1 MGLGY
6 FQLSVTNE
14 EDKYLVGNP
23 EFTYFKALYKRH
35 TNFAIE
41 NVVLNFS
48 GETKMDN
55 NYGKKIYTNIPKNG
69 DLLHRM
75 YLIIDTDYLGTHDE
89 LIDNIGVSAF
99 SLIDYIELS
108 IGDQVIDKHTGEWLH
123 IYHEHFIDN
132 SKNSLLCEM
141 INIHNTTKNTD
152 ELHRDKDGLL
162 YIPLIFWFNK
172 NPGLALPLLALN
184 NSNIKLSVKFSSKNK
199 IYNSKNLNKKFII
212 NSVQLLAEYIHLDTE
227 EKRLFATNSHEY
239 LIEQLQYNDFN
250 NVPQKLEEFAVDD
263 DYEKYF
269 HKFNIPFNHPIKE
282 LFWCIQ
288 DSSDNNQK
296 LNIGNNIFNYWL
308 DLNTDKRQHQVI
320 EGYITLNGKE
330 LFEPKSS
337 NYLMS
342 VLKYQYHSGY
352 GYTDLNVKKNEGADT
367 FTIRYDKGSG
377 IYCYSFALFPEKYQ
391 PSGSLNFSA
400 LDKVELNLRLRR
412 KKDNTG
418 NQKLIKFFAINYNIL
433 KIVSGQ
439 GGLLF

>member
-6 FQLSVTNE
+6 FQLTVTNE

-23 EFTYFKALYKRH
+23 EFTYFKTLYKRH

-75 YLIIDTDYLGTHDE
+75 YLIIDTDYLGTQKE

-141 INIHNTTKNTD
+141 INIHNTTRTTD
-152 ELHRDKDGLL
+152 KSQRDGLL

-199 IYNSKNLNKKFII
+199 IYNSKTFDKKFII

-250 NVPQKLEEFAVDD
+250 NVPQKLEEFGGDD
-263 DYEKYF
+263 DYEKYL

-282 LFWCIQ
+282 LFWCVQ
-288 DSSDNNQK
+288 DSNGNNNIK
-296 LNIGNNIFNYWL
+296 NIGNNIFNYWL
-308 DLNTDKRQHQVI
+308 DLDTDTRQHQVI

-330 LFEPKSS
+330 LFEPKSA

-342 VLKYQYHSGY
+342 VLKFFSIIQ
-352 GYTDLNVKKNEGADT
+352 DMDT
-367 FTIRYDKGSG
+367 
-377 IYCYSFALFPEKYQ
+377 
-391 PSGSLNFSA
+391 
-400 LDKVELNLRLRR
+400 
-412 KKDNTG
+412 
-418 NQKLIKFFAINYNIL
+418 LI
-433 KIVSGQ
+433 
-439 GGLLF
+439 

>member
-1 MGLGY
+1 
-6 FQLSVTNE
+6 
-14 EDKYLVGNP
+14 
-23 EFTYFKALYKRH
+23 
-35 TNFAIE
+35 
-41 NVVLNFS
+41 
-48 GETKMDN
+48 
-55 NYGKKIYTNIPKNG
+55 
-69 DLLHRM
+69 
-75 YLIIDTDYLGTHDE
+75 
-89 LIDNIGVSAF
+89 
-99 SLIDYIELS
+99 
-108 IGDQVIDKHTGEWLH
+108 
-123 IYHEHFIDN
+123 
-132 SKNSLLCEM
+132 M
-141 INIHNTTKNTD
+141 IAC
-152 ELHRDKDGLL
+152 
-162 YIPLIFWFNK
+162 PLIFWFNK

-199 IYNSKNLNKKFII
+199 IYNSKGGFNKKFII
-212 NSVQLLAEYIHLDTE
+212 NNVQLLTEYIHLDTE

-250 NVPQKLEEFAVDD
+250 NVPQKLEEFGKDV

-288 DSSDNNQK
+288 DSDSIDKKNI
-296 LNIGNNIFNYWL
+296 NIGNNIFNYWL
-308 DLNTDKRQHQVI
+308 NLDTDTGQHQVI
-320 EGYITLNGKE
+320 EGYITVNGKE

-352 GYTDLNVKKNEGADT
+352 GYTNLNVKKPDKS
-367 FTIRYDKGSG
+367 FVVRYDKGSG
-377 IYCYSFALFPEKYQ
+377 IYCYSFALFPEEYQ

-412 KKDNTG
+412 DTKNKG